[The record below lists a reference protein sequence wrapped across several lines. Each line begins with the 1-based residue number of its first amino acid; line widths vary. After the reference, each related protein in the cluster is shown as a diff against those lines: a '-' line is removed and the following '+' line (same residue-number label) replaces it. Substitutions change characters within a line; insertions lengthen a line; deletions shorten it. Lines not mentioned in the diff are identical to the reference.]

1 MVILCD
7 SEKVSRLEEQKIT
20 DIIGQLLGQKGAIL
34 CLKTPRWE
42 LVLHTR
48 LRYGNIS
55 YEKQDVLHRKKEW
68 EATGN
73 FTRDLPTEWKSIAN
87 VELKIYRNAEG
98 VVHAVV
104 NQEGQTAEDLMKQ
117 ATDLI
122 GRFPPSGNKD
132 VSDVD

>member
-1 MVILCD
+1 MVILYD

-20 DIIGQLLGQKGAIL
+20 DIIGQLLGQKGVIL
-34 CLKTPRWE
+34 LKTPCRE

-48 LRYGNIS
+48 LGKGNIS